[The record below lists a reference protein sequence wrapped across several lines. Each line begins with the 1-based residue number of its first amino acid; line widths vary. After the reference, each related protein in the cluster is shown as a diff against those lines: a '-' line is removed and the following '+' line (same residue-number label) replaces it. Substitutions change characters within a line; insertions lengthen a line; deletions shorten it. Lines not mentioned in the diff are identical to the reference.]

1 MTDLLNDAPSTTPS
15 IRSNDPDVLLI
26 DINGLGYA
34 AMYQPN
40 LARLSFNGH
49 STAALHGAITSV
61 LSRMNEFPNA
71 VPVVLWDGHAKWR
84 RDLFAGYKSNR
95 SDNADKIAI
104 RDAYNLQVPVIQKML
119 MQMGIPQVRSPSAE
133 ADDLAGVVVR
143 ELNRR
148 WRIQM
153 VTRDTDWWQ
162 ALDERTSWYSP
173 LSKNDMTLEM
183 FSDPNV
189 GVGSDGYFLNT
200 QEYLMCKALAG
211 DSSDTIPGVDGIGL
225 KTAAKYIRQYDGS
238 IENLWQ
244 RFDAG
249 EKIKGAK
256 LEALVTPQTREIYA
270 RNLVLMDWKQAPEL
284 DTSTLS
290 AAWLSPDL
298 GLLEEI
304 ADDFGL
310 TKVVASARKVG
321 DRRAAWGPAWFDVC
335 QALGI

>member
-1 MTDLLNDAPSTTPS
+1 MTDTTTKP
-15 IRSNDPDVLLI
+15 NDPDVLLI

-40 LARLSFNGH
+40 LARLSFNGQ

-61 LSRMNEFPNA
+61 LSRMADYPNA
-71 VPVVLWDGHAKWR
+71 VPVVIWDGHAEWR
-84 RDLFAGYKSNR
+84 RILFPGYKSNR
-95 SDNADKIAI
+95 SDHPDKIAI
-104 RDAYNLQVPVIQKML
+104 RDAYNLQVPVIQQML
-119 MQMGIPQVRSPSAE
+119 LAMGIPQLRSPSAE

-143 ELNRR
+143 ELNPR

-173 LSKNDMTLEM
+173 LSKTDLTLAM
-183 FSDPNV
+183 FTDPAI
-189 GVGSDGYFLNT
+189 GSSEGYFVNT

-211 DSSDTIPGVDGIGL
+211 DTSDTIPGVDGIGL
-225 KTAAKYIRQYDGS
+225 KTAAKYIRQYDGA

-256 LEALVTPQTREIYA
+256 LESLVTSETRAIYA
-270 RNLVLMDWKQAPEL
+270 RNLRLMDWKEAPEL

-290 AAWLSPDL
+290 AFWLNPDL
-298 GLLEEI
+298 DALNDL
-304 ADDFGL
+304 ADAHGL
-310 TKVVASARKVG
+310 TKVAASAKKVG
-321 DRRAAWGPAWFDVC
+321 NRHEAWAPAWRDVC
-335 QALGI
+335 NALGV